1 MLELNIK
8 QIISV
13 ERTNSNKRDISRYTV
28 AEARPN
34 ISATQYLGM
43 SSVYTIYRRLSLNF
57 QDHWYTF
64 KEKLI
69 DLLLGL
75 LR

>member
-57 QDHWYTF
+57 QDH
-64 KEKLI
+64 
-69 DLLLGL
+69 
-75 LR
+75 